1 MEQITIVF
9 FMVVWFYAMIKLG
22 RRHQEKLALARLQK
36 EFPGYVQ
43 INPVPTK
50 PVLGNF
56 LEMHF
61 PFYARLNLNDRDRFT
76 SRMDVV
82 IRKKHFLGKDGL
94 VVHDEMILLICAHMV
109 QITFGFKEFLLPQF
123 ERFVVFPDVFH
134 SRLLNRNVKGLTIF
148 RSGMVAISWP
158 HAFNG
163 HQIPNDK
170 INLILH
176 ELAHALYL
184 DYFDNRSELYGFS
197 DWKEKALPVF
207 ERMQTIRNHP
217 FLREYAASNIDEFWA
232 VCVEHFYEAPEEF
245 SSHLPELY
253 KAMCSIL
260 GIDPMKLN
268 AEDWGEE
275 YVFSNKPDF

>member
-1 MEQITIVF
+1 EM
-9 FMVVWFYAMIKLG
+9 
-22 RRHQEKLALARLQK
+22 LALARLQK

-50 PVLGNF
+50 PVLGKF

-61 PFYARLNLNDRDRFT
+61 PFYSRLNKPAQNRFIR
-76 SRMDVV
+76 RMHVV
-82 IRKKHFLGKDGL
+82 VQKKYFLGKEGL
-94 VVHDEMILLICAHMV
+94 EVHDEMILLICAHLV
-109 QITFGFKEFLLPQF
+109 QITFGFNEFLLPQF

-134 SRLLNRNVKGLTIF
+134 SRLLNRNVKGLTVF
-148 RSGMVAISWP
+148 HSGMVAISWP
-158 HAFNG
+158 DAFNG

-184 DYFDNRSELYGFS
+184 DYFDNRSERFGFS
-197 DWKEKALPVF
+197 SWKEKALPEF

-217 FLREYAASNIDEFWA
+217 FLRQYAATNIDEFWA

-245 SSHLPELY
+245 CRQLPELY
-253 KAMCSIL
+253 QAMCAIL
-260 GIDPMKLN
+260 ALNPMKLN
-268 AEDWGEE
+268 SEDWGEE
-275 YVFSNKPDF
+275 YVPFNPFNLPNFKLQ

>member
-1 MEQITIVF
+1 MEPFAIVLF
-9 FMVVWFYAMIKLG
+9 IGLYLYLIFKSTLKNRKKIA
-22 RRHQEKLALARLQK
+22 EARLQR

-43 INPVPTK
+43 INPVPTTS
-50 PVLGNF
+50 LLDLF
-56 LEMHF
+56 LKSNF
-61 PFYARLNLNDRDRFT
+61 PFYSRLNQSNQNRFV

-82 IRKKHFLGKDGL
+82 LQKKYFLGKDGL
-94 VVHDEMILLICAHMV
+94 EVHDEMILLICAHLV
-109 QITFGFKEFLLPQF
+109 QITFGFNEFHLPQF

-148 RSGMVAISWP
+148 HSGMVAISWP
-158 HAFNG
+158 DAFNG

-170 INLILH
+170 VNLILH

-197 DWKEKALPVF
+197 GWKERALPEF

-217 FLREYAASNIDEFWA
+217 FLRQYAATNMDEFWA

-245 SSHLPELY
+245 CRHLPELY
-253 KAMCSIL
+253 QAMCSIL

-275 YVFSNKPDF
+275 YVFSNRPDF